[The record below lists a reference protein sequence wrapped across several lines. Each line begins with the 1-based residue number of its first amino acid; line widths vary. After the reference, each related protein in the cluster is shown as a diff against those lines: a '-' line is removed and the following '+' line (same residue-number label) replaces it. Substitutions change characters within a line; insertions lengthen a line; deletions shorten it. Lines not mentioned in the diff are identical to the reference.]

1 MRHTIR
7 LALLL
12 VAAASCHR
20 NSAPQGAPVT
30 EVISEANVVA
40 IILAA
45 NNTDLSYARM
55 VPNRV
60 KSPAVKTF
68 AQRMMTDHTT
78 FNARLTEIAE
88 HLDIRPEDNATSL
101 EYRDYSAQ
109 RRDML
114 RNLEGATF
122 DAAYAQ
128 NEIQF
133 HTDLLAIIDKVLGP
147 NTRTPELREFLIQFK
162 PAMSAHL
169 GHAEQM
175 KASVAQGQ

>member
-1 MRHTIR
+1 MRHPIR

-20 NSAPQGAPVT
+20 NSVHQGAPVA

-40 IILAA
+40 VILAA

-55 VPNRV
+55 VASRA
-60 KSPAVKTF
+60 KSPAVRAF
-68 AQRMMTDHTT
+68 AQRMLTDHTT
-78 FNARLTEIAE
+78 FNAHVTEIAQ

-122 DAAYAQ
+122 DATYAQ

-133 HTDLLAIIDKVLGP
+133 HTDLLLVIDEVLGP
-147 NTRTPELREFLIQFK
+147 NTRTPELREFLVQFK

-169 GHAEQM
+169 AHAEQM